1 MRNKIIASAPAII
14 FGLLIAIAP
23 QTFATPCPVAGMP
36 MACHWTAQASLGIG
50 VVIALM
56 GTFALMA
63 PPAMRAGISIG
74 VVLTSAL
81 ELAVVTVLIGVCDD
95 PMMHCHSVM
104 KPTLIVVS
112 VLAMVC
118 GGIAFALD
126 QRGTST
132 GTHRTANP
140 SSQQS
145 VNPSNHRDR

>member
-23 QTFATPCPVAGMP
+23 QTFATPCPVTGMP

-56 GTFALMA
+56 GAFALMS

-81 ELAVVTVLIGVCDD
+81 EFAVVTVLIGVCDD

-112 VLAMVC
+112 VLALLC

-126 QRGTST
+126 QRAASASNKQ
-132 GTHRTANP
+132 TANDTNRRAA
-140 SSQQS
+140 
-145 VNPSNHRDR
+145 NPTGKRSN